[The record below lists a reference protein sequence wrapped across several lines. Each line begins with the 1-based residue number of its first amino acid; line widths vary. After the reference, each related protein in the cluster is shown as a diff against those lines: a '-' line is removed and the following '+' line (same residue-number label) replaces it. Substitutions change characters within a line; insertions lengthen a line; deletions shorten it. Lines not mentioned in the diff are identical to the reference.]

1 MNVILRDFGR
11 RLRLGVVGGSHGF
24 IGPVHRT
31 AARMDDAFEIVA
43 GVLSSD
49 PERGRA
55 AALAIGL
62 PAGRAYPSVAA
73 MIEAERA
80 GADGIDVVAIMTP
93 NADHHPSAMAALG
106 AGLDVVCDKPLT
118 TTLADAEALV
128 AEVDRTGLVFVTTYN
143 YSAYPMVRQAR
154 EMVRAGEIGEV
165 RQIHLTYVQGHN
177 ATLVEAGDTGRTWR
191 FDPAQCGPSLILGD
205 IGSHAHHL
213 GAYVSGL
220 DLAAV
225 LADVGPVLP
234 GRTADDYAG
243 VLLRWSNGARGTMWV
258 TNAAAGGEHGLAFRI
273 FGDRGGLEW
282 HQEQPNE
289 LLHRRLGG
297 FEQRLTRQ
305 LHGALHPLAE
315 RSARV
320 EIGHPEGYQE
330 AFANL
335 YLEAAQAIVARR
347 TGRPLGPQV
356 PRPPDVRDGA
366 RGIRFIE
373 ACLESRDSGRWTDAT
388 LPA

>member
-55 AALAIGL
+55 AAVAIGL
-62 PAGRAYPSVAA
+62 PAGRAYPDVAA

-80 GADGIDVVAIMTP
+80 VADGIDVVAIMTP

-154 EMVRAGEIGEV
+154 EMVRAGELGEI
-165 RQIHLTYVQGHN
+165 RQLHLTYVQGHN
-177 ATLVEAGDTGRTWR
+177 ATLVEDTGDGRTWR

-220 DLAAV
+220 ELTGV
-225 LADVGPVLP
+225 LADLGAVVP
-234 GRTADDYAG
+234 GRQSDDYAG
-243 VLLRWSNGARGTMWV
+243 VLLRWANGARGTMWV

-273 FGDRGGLEW
+273 FGDKGGLEW

-297 FEQRLTRQ
+297 FEQRLTRR

-347 TGRPLGPQV
+347 TGRPLDPSV

-373 ACLESRDSGRWTDAT
+373 ACIESRRSGGWADAR
-388 LPA
+388 LSC

>member
-43 GVLSSD
+43 GVLSSN

-55 AALAIGL
+55 AAAAMGL
-62 PAGRAYPSVAA
+62 PAERAYPDVAA
-73 MIEAERA
+73 MVEAEQAR
-80 GADGIDVVAIMTP
+80 GDGIDVVAIMTP
-93 NADHHPSAMAALG
+93 NADHYRSAMAALG

-118 TTLADAEALV
+118 TTLADALSLV

-154 EMVRAGEIGEV
+154 EMVRAGELGEIH
-165 RQIHLTYVQGHN
+165 QIHLTYVQGHN
-177 ATLVEAGDTGRTWR
+177 ATLVEGTGDGRTWR

-205 IGSHAHHL
+205 IGTHAHHL
-213 GAYVSGL
+213 GAHVSGHEL
-220 DLAAV
+220 TAV
-225 LADVGPVLP
+225 LADLGAVVP
-234 GRTADDYAG
+234 GRQADDYAG

-273 FGDRGGLEW
+273 FGDKGGLEW

-297 FEQRLTRQ
+297 FEERLTRR

-335 YLEAAQAIVARR
+335 YLEAAQAVVARR
-347 TGRPLGPQV
+347 TGRPLDPAV

-373 ACLESRDSGRWTDAT
+373 ACIESARSGGWADARLEG
-388 LPA
+388 

>member
-1 MNVILRDFGR
+1 MNRILRDFGR

-49 PERGRA
+49 PARGRA
-55 AALAIGL
+55 AAEAIGL
-62 PAGRAYPSVAA
+62 ATDRAYPSVTAMLAA
-73 MIEAERA
+73 E
-80 GADGIDVVAIMTP
+80 GARPDGIDVVAVMTP
-93 NADHHPSAMAALG
+93 NADHFPSAMAALG

-118 TTLADAEALV
+118 STMADARALV

-154 EMVRAGEIGEV
+154 EMVRMGELGEI

-177 ATLVEAGDTGRTWR
+177 ATLVEADASGRTWR
-191 FDPAQCGPSLILGD
+191 FDPAQCGSSLILGD
-205 IGSHAHHL
+205 IGTHAHHL
-213 GAYVSGL
+213 GAYVS
-220 DLAAV
+220 DLELTGV

-234 GRTADDYAG
+234 GREADDYAG
-243 VLLRWSNGARGTMWV
+243 LLLRWSNGARGTMWV
-258 TNAAAGGEHGLAFRI
+258 TNAAAGGEHGLSFRI
-273 FGDRGGLEW
+273 FGDKGGLEW

-289 LLHRRLGG
+289 LFHRRLGG
-297 FEQRLTRQ
+297 FEERLTRR

-315 RSARV
+315 RSSRV

-335 YLEAAQAIVARR
+335 YLEAAQLIVSRR
-347 TGRPLGPQV
+347 TGRPLDPDL

-366 RGIRFIE
+366 RGMRFIE
-373 ACLESRDSGRWTDAT
+373 ACIESRSSGGWTDAR
-388 LPA
+388 LV